1 MKDVKLLNHHCDGFL
16 FKSTCTKS
24 KIITSV
30 NYRKEL
36 AEFHI
41 EKRAVTLKVV
51 VNTIYSLQLL
61 SESDLQQS

>member
-1 MKDVKLLNHHCDGFL
+1 MKYVKLLNHHCDGFL

-41 EKRAVTLKVV
+41 EKKSCNALGSSKYYLFVTA
-51 VNTIYSLQLL
+51 S
-61 SESDLQQS
+61 